1 MVLAKR
7 HDWQLFIEI
16 TGEGGSGKS
25 VFSSIA
31 TTLAGEHNTASGS
44 MMTLDTARGRAQFV
58 GKSLI
63 IMPDQTRYVGEGAG
77 IKAITGG
84 DPVEIDGKYEKQFT
98 TVINAVVMATNNE
111 PMTFTERN
119 GGIARRRVI
128 FPFNNPVSDADK
140 DPDLTAKNQARNPG
154 DYPPPANHLCRPEQS
169 KGTITR
175 AARFAGGAR
184 G

>member
-31 TTLAGEHNTASGS
+31 VSLAGEHNTASAS
-44 MMTLDTARGRAQFV
+44 MGALDTARGRAQLV

-98 TVINAVVMATNNE
+98 TVLNAVVLATNNE

-119 GGIARRRVI
+119 GA
-128 FPFNNPVSDADK
+128 
-140 DPDLTAKNQARNPG
+140 L
-154 DYPPPANHLCRPEQS
+154 PA
-169 KGTITR
+169 
-175 AARFAGGAR
+175 AV
-184 G
+184 